1 MSHGDNEARINDLL
15 ALVSASFENTTP
27 TPATVHRTSLAPRSP
42 AAAPTSCRTESPL
55 PCPSISS
62 NEPARATVGS
72 TARWVPPTHVEVV
85 NAPPLPK
92 GATRLHYSQKVL
104 QAPDIAALRQQQRN
118 GRQNLWETKY
128 FFPNAPEGS
137 RDLRS
142 DICDR
147 DSCLAASTFYC
158 GGMHGCNRGDCA
170 RQVESLDIYLW
181 RVRVLGEITLDRP
194 DEAASPA
201 NFSSRFVSYHAA
213 RVQHAFSATSGTWS
227 RVELQVS
234 PHTTYSLCISAYAVL
249 AGAEQG
255 AGSGERGAGSWERGA
270 GNSGDGERASRAQR
284 EQGHREQGFHPSQ

>member
-1 MSHGDNEARINDLL
+1 MDPGD
-15 ALVSASFENTTP
+15 
-27 TPATVHRTSLAPRSP
+27 
-42 AAAPTSCRTESPL
+42 
-55 PCPSISS
+55 
-62 NEPARATVGS
+62 G
-72 TARWVPPTHVEVV
+72 
-85 NAPPLPK
+85 
-92 GATRLHYSQKVL
+92 TRLHYSQKVL

-118 GRQNLWETKY
+118 GRQNLWDTKY

-201 NFSSRFVSYHAA
+201 NFSSRFVPLSERSIVGVDVEGFA
-213 RVQHAFSATSGTWS
+213 RS
-227 RVELQVS
+227 
-234 PHTTYSLCISAYAVL
+234 
-249 AGAEQG
+249 
-255 AGSGERGAGSWERGA
+255 RGAPNSRG
-270 GNSGDGERASRAQR
+270 GLRTS
-284 EQGHREQGFHPSQ
+284 